1 MAMLDEHH
9 LTETEGLYWAASGVN
24 VTYTLGARYACNST
38 EFTTTQDA
46 TQVSWNCDPDYA
58 DVLKINVTGD
68 FINGFDPIWSQLDV
82 EPEWDQLVFTGGLL
96 NRQRSLLYPFILTRT
111 RACPSLPAL
120 PGIPPSPPAPDVVMR
135 RLVVPAP
142 IDLAAVER
150 QAREELTPELDSRI
164 LLEPELQAFESLD
177 FPLDVH
183 VVGLD
188 FRRLLD
194 ELEKHVPALPTG
206 DDVFRNLL
214 PAHLL
219 QP

>member
-1 MAMLDEHH
+1 MAMLDEHY

-24 VTYTLGARYACNST
+24 VTYTLGARYACNSP
-38 EFTTTQDA
+38 EFTTTHDA

-58 DVLKINVTGD
+58 DALKINVTGD
-68 FINGFDPIWSQLDV
+68 FLNGFDPIWSRLDV

-96 NRQRSLLYPFILTRT
+96 NRQRSLLYPSVLIRM

-120 PGIPPSPPAPDVVMR
+120 PGILPAPPAPDVVMR

-164 LLEPELQAFESLD
+164 LLEPALPTFEPLD
-177 FPLDVH
+177 FPLDLH
-183 VVGLD
+183 IGDRD

-194 ELEKHVPALPTG
+194 ELEKHVPVLPTG
-206 DDVFRNLL
+206 DDMFRSLL
-214 PAHLL
+214 PAHFI
-219 QP
+219 QR